1 MQSAYNT
8 LPSPDDPSLNA
19 TQSAP
24 LPFDIDAALDAE
36 TQCIHPWP
44 ETPEGR
50 LAALLS
56 EDRGHKLVNCRKGGI
71 IFKYADGHRAWR
83 PMFPCNL
90 TIACTH
96 CAMEQ
101 ADEQFSKYLGLDM
114 LIPGHFTR
122 ITIPLD
128 IPESVSPKVPFDALM
143 KSLRRLLPKSPTVA
157 KIKPSSD
164 TVEVIYCAALSESAI
179 ARLRKLYPA
188 AIARRHCLSNFPRE
202 LHRVLDADLF
212 RTPEAAAAADTKYMK
227 SRLLRVQGLSRE
239 ERSKLSLMAAIRDNL
254 TEPNPESTGDASMND
269 KNPKPP
275 VKTFHHR
282 TASGRLMPVPACPCG
297 CGSPP
302 THFGRGKSVN
312 DDSPDI
318 HWVQVE
324 LASIQ

>member
-1 MQSAYNT
+1 MQTACNT
-8 LPSPDDPSLNA
+8 LPLPSPDDPSLNA
-19 TQSAP
+19 PILTARAP
-24 LPFDIDAALDAE
+24 LDLASLDAMLDAE
-36 TQCIHPWP
+36 TQCVPP
-44 ETPEGR
+44 PPTTPEGK

-90 TIACTH
+90 TIACAH

-101 ADEQFSKYLGLDM
+101 ADEQFSKYLGLDS
-114 LIPGHFTR
+114 LIAGLFIR
-122 ITIPLD
+122 ITVPLEIPD
-128 IPESVSPKVPFDALM
+128 NISPKVPFDTLM
-143 KSLRRLLPKSPTVA
+143 KSLRRLLPKAPTVA

-164 TVEVIYCAALSESAI
+164 TVEVLYCSGLSEA
-179 ARLRKLYPA
+179 ATTKLRKLYPSA
-188 AIARRHCLSNFPRE
+188 VIRRHCLSNFPRE

-212 RTPEAAAAADTKYMK
+212 RTPEAAAAADAKYMK
-227 SRLLRVQGLSRE
+227 SRLLRVQGISRE
-239 ERSKLSLMAAIRDNL
+239 ERSKLSLMRAIRDNL
-254 TEPNPESTGDASMND
+254 TEPSQDSSPQHEKS
-269 KNPKPP
+269 P
-275 VKTFHHR
+275 KTFHHR